1 MSIVSEF
8 RDFAMRGNVV
18 DLAVGVIIG
27 GAFGK
32 IVSVLVEKVLMPP
45 IGLLTGGIDF
55 ADKKFVIQ
63 SAVMEAEKVVTP
75 EVAIGYGEFINA
87 MIQFV
92 IVAWALFL
100 VIKAMNRVKKKAEEA
115 PAPAPAT
122 PDDVLLLREIR
133 DLLKKS

>member
-32 IVSVLVEKVLMPP
+32 IVSVMVEKVLMPP

-87 MIQFV
+87 MIQFI

-100 VIKAMNRVKKKAEEA
+100 VIKAMNRIKKKAEAA
-115 PAPAPAT
+115 PPPAAPPE
-122 PDDVLLLREIR
+122 DVVLLREIR
-133 DLLKKS
+133 DLLKKP

>member
-32 IVSVLVEKVLMPP
+32 IVSVMVEKVLMPP

-63 SAVMEAEKVVTP
+63 SAVMDAEKVITP
-75 EVAIGYGEFINA
+75 
-87 MIQFV
+87 
-92 IVAWALFL
+92 
-100 VIKAMNRVKKKAEEA
+100 
-115 PAPAPAT
+115 
-122 PDDVLLLREIR
+122 
-133 DLLKKS
+133 